1 MDFIDFEN
9 WRQIVLVVIGLLI
22 LWGVVGI
29 VLKLARRVISCGC
42 SLIVA
47 LGLLYLLLR
56 WTGTL

>member
-22 LWGVVGI
+22 LWGVAGI

>member
-22 LWGVVGI
+22 LWGVAGI

-47 LGLLYLLLR
+47 LGLLSLLLR